1 MNMTRQPSCLKFIY
15 KLSSRRLKQSKW
27 DLTLPL
33 QTAIK
38 NKSDVVALG
47 DSQLLRWICELNNT
61 KDLDTKVSEL
71 KKEIKAIKKQP
82 KTRENQAKI
91 RRLYDSLYTLQYQ
104 KDYVCVIMDSEKD
117 YDRANQGFKI
127 NGFKYR
133 RLLGTNGGVKKSTIT
148 YVSDRVYEEIVRRMD
163 NGRNKNKPVI
173 PAKLEAYQALICSS
187 STPVAMPRILIVKD
201 CVVHFQEDVIKI
213 SDEQEGEPILTTEK
227 DYLVKYCDSDG
238 YGLMSPEYSR
248 KINQGQIISGV
259 NTRFAWTKG
268 MLFTFDFV
276 EFAKKKN
283 GEQYFVQDAWGQ
295 WRDVRN
301 YDVILTTSMVKL
313 WDFYESLEH
322 FIDCC
327 NENHYQFSVS
337 KTMPQKLEHVRNG
350 NYQFLQTYDFT
361 DEELLKLCKP
371 TIDEITDVLGNDWR
385 KTIVFLKGMFLN
397 DDTIEQTDNNFM
409 KAIMIDPRVLEDPF
423 VIRKIRTMIQK
434 RIYIA
439 SKGSIQ
445 LSGNFSVIS
454 GDLFSLAQ
462 SIFGLPVTGLLKS
475 GQVYHKYWIDRQ
487 AEEIVLFRA
496 PMTCHNNIQKRSVVH
511 NEEMDFWY
519 QYNTTGLI
527 LNSWD
532 TTCDA
537 LNGADK
543 DSDMFFTTDNPI
555 LLKNTMNAPTIE
567 CIQRKADKIIPTEQ
581 DLINANKLAFGDEI
595 GTTTNRITTML
606 ERQAAFK
613 KDSEEYRVLDY
624 RIKCGQLFQQN
635 SIDKCKGIL
644 AKPMPEYWY
653 RIQACQKLPE
663 YTDEQKHFKELC
675 LRIVAE
681 SKPYFM
687 KYVYPDL
694 LSDWKNYVK
703 TANSK
708 CIREFQMPLEELRK
722 KSDKTPSENEFL
734 LYYERLKPVGESPC
748 VVNRIAWLFEQTF
761 CNFFSQKAHKG
772 RFDYQILKSGT
783 AYSQRDYSKIKKVK
797 DEYDERIQAFQQLSH
812 SQRLD
817 KEEAALNKSIM
828 MMQFRSQCEQIC
840 PNEKMLCDIVLD
852 LCYPFEKSKQFA
864 WDICGETILEN
875 LLEQNNRTIHYPV
888 LAADQGTFEFGGE
901 QFYMHQ
907 KILKEDTSL

>member
-71 KKEIKAIKKQP
+71 KKEIKAIKKQS

-127 NGFKYR
+127 NGFKYH

-227 DYLVKYCDSDG
+227 DYLVEYCDSDG

-397 DDTIEQTDNNFM
+397 DETIEQTDNNFM

-434 RIYIA
+434 RIYMA

-875 LLEQNNRTIHYPV
+875 LLEQNNRTIHFPV

>member
-227 DYLVKYCDSDG
+227 DYLVEYCDSDG

-397 DDTIEQTDNNFM
+397 DETIEQTDNNFM

-434 RIYIA
+434 RIYMA

-875 LLEQNNRTIHYPV
+875 LLEQNNRTIHFPV